1 MAAAATGCKWVNFKA
16 LPDLFCLITWFN
28 RVAFLIKGRPVIQDS
43 RARALPIWG
52 EGKSQIPEQELLRQQ
67 AAESDARGIGD
78 VLKIFIRTWPYLIP
92 MVVELQLRPFPGD
105 RADIAGS
112 DGRLGTVKPQ
122 LAARYAVLGSCCD
135 GGIVLEPDFPARS
148 FIPHR
153 ADPARRGGCCC

>member
-92 MVVELQLRPFPGD
+92 MVLGYWRTSSGVAGDTVSTQTPSPWNYNYVPFLVTALTLPGLQTRWFCRTGLFNP
-105 RADIAGS
+105 S
-112 DGRLGTVKPQ
+112 H
-122 LAARYAVLGSCCD
+122 
-135 GGIVLEPDFPARS
+135 RS
-148 FIPHR
+148 SITTPT
-153 ADPARRGGCCC
+153 PPVY